1 MESLRQRTAAF
12 ATELYK
18 EVMCEVHRT
27 RLDVATVVVALRCHL
42 TGFATARPA
51 ACSCRTR
58 AAVEVTGMVRSD
70 WQIIWDL
77 GL

>member
-27 RLDVATVVVALRCHL
+27 RLDVATVVVALRCL
-42 TGFATARPA
+42 LDWICQPLGPR
-51 ACSCRTR
+51 RVR
-58 AAVEVTGMVRSD
+58 AERVL
-70 WQIIWDL
+70 QL
-77 GL
+77 K